1 MRLLSTYPASS
12 HCFLTKKAPT
22 FIGGGFFAA
31 DSPARQAPRKALI
44 KSRVN
49 LGREEIVLIYSEM
62 RSNSRSIG
70 VVFGINEGDF
80 SQHKTFMT

>member
-1 MRLLSTYPASS
+1 MRLLSTYPVSS

-44 KSRVN
+44 KSWVN
-49 LGREEIVLIYSEM
+49 LG
-62 RSNSRSIG
+62 
-70 VVFGINEGDF
+70 
-80 SQHKTFMT
+80 